1 MWNSGSHWKRR
12 RSLVAYDLNH
22 HQRGT
27 TIDEL
32 TAARRSGSVQAQALG
47 DWRKDATLNVGQPIL
62 MGHSVRG
69 LGGAR
74 HRSFLRPHHFLNPD
88 ARPATMDDD
97 MSDGEADRI
106 IVAMTA
112 SNGLLGDSFEVDR
125 AAAHARPL
133 LPA

>member
-22 HQRGT
+22 HQRRT

-62 MGHSVRG
+62 MGHSAVDSV
-69 LGGAR
+69 AR
-74 HRSFLRPHHFLNPD
+74 VTEVSCDRITSSTPTP
-88 ARPATMDDD
+88 ARPPWT
-97 MSDGEADRI
+97 
-106 IVAMTA
+106 TT
-112 SNGLLGDSFEVDR
+112 
-125 AAAHARPL
+125 
-133 LPA
+133 